1 MNIRE
6 YVFGPRCWQEDKY
19 SPPLSHPPWGEGRNP
34 WKRDKVIAVQSMK
47 YAGGHTVRGVGR
59 RWKWRRALTRRER
72 GRKEGGRKIRQGLAW
87 TRLGGGFPRII
98 SFNYWKMSGWITSYL
113 LLSFFFFCSFPLLFP
128 FWRTS
133 QLRDNFE
140 GERISRNLDF
150 DFSKDQEK
158 VGVPVRISILIK
170 CYYAPSI
177 INKKKKYEIV
187 LIIEFGCRVI
197 INSTYFNW

>member
-1 MNIRE
+1 MDLEIRTSSSGWT
-6 YVFGPRCWQEDKY
+6 FGNTY
-19 SPPLSHPPWGEGRNP
+19 SDHGVDRKISIRPLSDPPWGEGRNP

-113 LLSFFFFCSFPLLFP
+113 LLSFFFFFLFFSSSLP
-128 FWRTS
+128 ILTDESVERQFRGRT
-133 QLRDNFE
+133 N
-140 GERISRNLDF
+140 
-150 DFSKDQEK
+150 FSKFRFRFFK
-158 VGVPVRISILIK
+158 GSRKSWSSCSNFNL
-170 CYYAPSI
+170 
-177 INKKKKYEIV
+177 NKM
-187 LIIEFGCRVI
+187 LLCSLD
-197 INSTYFNW
+197 N